1 MSDVC
6 SSDLAV
12 EDEDLALGA
21 AFAQVVIGTA
31 VAEAELEHRPR
42 KVPHQPDCQVEA
54 VALRPQAP
62 QDAFQP
68 AQRAACTWRSW
79 AVVCSR
85 RCASTRMTSTP
96 ISGKSMIMRKNRSA
110 VILRVT
116 SSEIG

>member
-1 MSDVC
+1 MVRKV
-6 SSDLAV
+6 AV
-12 EDEDLALGA
+12 EDEELGLGA
-21 AFAQVVIGTA
+21 AFAQGVMGTA

-96 ISGKSMIMRKNRSA
+96 ISGKSMIMRDRKSTRLN
-110 VILRVT
+110 
-116 SSEIG
+116 SSH

>member
-1 MSDVC
+1 MFRIRNTIGMGRNP
-6 SSDLAV
+6 AV

-42 KVPHQPDCQVEA
+42 KVPHQPDCQVDA

-68 AQRAACTWRSW
+68 AQRAAFTWRIW
-79 AVVCSR
+79 AVVCSMP
-85 RCASTRMTSTP
+85 CSSTRIDPTSTRLN
-96 ISGKSMIMRKNRSA
+96 S
-110 VILRVT
+110 
-116 SSEIG
+116 